1 MAQPAEPSVQHV
13 GQHARA
19 EAGDTVVLTRRP
31 PLLVA
36 ACRLTGH
43 ANGAKCGSRN
53 CVVLDRPL
61 SVARARCPKHAVQRD
76 ADRGFLGMVR
86 MYSRLHGLNC
96 ANRKQG
102 RSKCANNSYISNHNV
117 IVLFGIT
124 MCRMPKTALIAGGS
138 ACRTVRPTRRPA
150 GPRRGW

>member
-1 MAQPAEPSVQHV
+1 MAQPAEPSVQRV
-13 GQHARA
+13 GSQARA

-31 PLLVA
+31 PLLLA

-43 ANGAKCGSRN
+43 ANSAKCGSRN

-86 MYSRLHGLNC
+86 MYSRLHGLIC

-102 RSKCANNSYISNHNV
+102 RSKCVNHSLVCSLRV
-117 IVLFGIT
+117 IVLFG
-124 MCRMPKTALIAGGS
+124 
-138 ACRTVRPTRRPA
+138 
-150 GPRRGW
+150 